1 MRVSVEINDEM
12 AKAIKLYMTKAET
25 EESLEQLIQQGAEKA
40 ADKAFVKYVPK
51 PIRDYYKLWISS
63 RRKDHEKNSDTCS
76 GNCPAIVKLWQ
87 LRLIFFRKSER

>member
-40 ADKAFVKYVPK
+40 ADKAFVKYVTK
-51 PIRDYYKLWISS
+51 PIRDYYKLL
-63 RRKDHEKNSDTCS
+63 D
-76 GNCPAIVKLWQ
+76 Q
-87 LRLIFFRKSER
+87 LREERS

>member
-25 EESLEQLIQQGAEKA
+25 VVCREQVIQQCAEKA

-51 PIRDYYKLWISS
+51 PLRDYYKLL
-63 RRKDHEKNSDTCS
+63 D
-76 GNCPAIVKLWQ
+76 Q
-87 LRLIFFRKSER
+87 LREERS

>member
-1 MRVSVEINDEM
+1 LKNKKRRKIMRVSVEINDEM

-51 PIRDYYKLWISS
+51 PIRDYYKLL
-63 RRKDHEKNSDTCS
+63 D
-76 GNCPAIVKLWQ
+76 Q
-87 LRLIFFRKSER
+87 LREERS